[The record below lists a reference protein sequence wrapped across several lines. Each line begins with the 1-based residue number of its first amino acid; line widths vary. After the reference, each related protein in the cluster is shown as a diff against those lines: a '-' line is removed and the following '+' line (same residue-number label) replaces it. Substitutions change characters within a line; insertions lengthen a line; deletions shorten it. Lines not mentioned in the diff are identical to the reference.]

1 MDVKKMEGRRRMFP
15 LISEMCHFLWLSFI
29 CSLLL
34 NISKLSIFVR
44 VLKLD
49 CNAHKYW
56 FHSFFCLQVFWA
68 RETRQP
74 RETMDFLIK
83 SRPCAGRVKTLLS
96 LGVTLY
102 ALLFLGLGP
111 GPHVSTCWL
120 FPIILKVTVGAIQ
133 PKVQC
138 RGFNFWHYLSACFSC
153 LCYEPI

>member
-1 MDVKKMEGRRRMFP
+1 MLKKWREGGECFP
-15 LISEMCHFLWLSFI
+15 SFQKCVTFSDFLSSAVCYWIFQ
-29 CSLLL
+29 
-34 NISKLSIFVR
+34 KLSIFVR